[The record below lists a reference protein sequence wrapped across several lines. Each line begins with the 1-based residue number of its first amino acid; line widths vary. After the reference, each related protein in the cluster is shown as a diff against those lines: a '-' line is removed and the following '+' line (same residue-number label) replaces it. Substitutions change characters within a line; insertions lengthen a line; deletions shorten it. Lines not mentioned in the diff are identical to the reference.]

1 MSAGGAQMIIQ
12 KQRRWSMNSEKSDD
26 PDDDSQQLFFMAPDH
41 LGHWVVQDQSCSRSG
56 YFINR
61 EWARK
66 FALSETGHRPDLIV
80 ELPQANPLIFRQLAF
95 HDDNVSNGG
104 APAYRKVA

>member
-1 MSAGGAQMIIQ
+1 MTSD
-12 KQRRWSMNSEKSDD
+12 ESDD
-26 PDDDSQQLFFMAPDH
+26 PDDDSQQLFFMAPDD

-66 FALSETGHRPDLIV
+66 FALSENGRRPDLIV
-80 ELPQANPLIFRQLAF
+80 ELPQARALIFRQVAF
-95 HDDNVSNGG
+95 HDSNASKGR
-104 APAYRKVA
+104 APAYRKAA